1 MRRTSD
7 RVRTTGLRIAYWT
20 TTGLVALGMAASGA
34 ADLLGVPAVMDGL
47 TRLGYPPYLTSI
59 LGVWK
64 LLGAAAIVVPGLP
77 RLKEW
82 AYAGM
87 FFAFTGAA
95 ASHGL
100 SGDSAAH
107 ALPSLV
113 LVGLVVTSWAL
124 RTTSVVT
131 ISGSSTVA
139 RSAPPAGTTGT
150 GLAPGT

>member
-1 MRRTSD
+1 MLWTKD

-20 TTGLVALGMAASGA
+20 TTGLVALAMAASGA
-34 ADLLGVPAVMDGL
+34 ADLLKAPAVMDGL

-95 ASHGL
+95 ASHGM

-107 ALPSLV
+107 ILPSLV
-113 LVGLVVTSWAL
+113 LLGVVVASWAL
-124 RTTSVVT
+124 RT
-131 ISGSSTVA
+131 GA
-139 RSAPPAGTTGT
+139 RGGV
-150 GLAPGT
+150 